1 MIFRALDSLIL
12 RFIRCRTR
20 VGLKKMTKDAK
31 IRPTRANI
39 RRTACHVKQPRRL
52 LVKIPTNP
60 EATVKP
66 PTTIKSHPILLGA
79 CSSAQMITM
88 PAIPPMVARRFK
100 IERRPVDTNANCPL
114 IDLPAMIPD
123 FPSNFTL
130 LFELKPPVAR
140 VKLDLDPPKKQESQE
155 RRAPNLF
162 TDCQ

>member
-1 MIFRALDSLIL
+1 MQNTMKKIAAWNFMIFRALDSLIL

-52 LVKIPTNP
+52 LVNIPTNP

-123 FPSNFTL
+123 FPSNFTHL
-130 LFELKPPVAR
+130 
-140 VKLDLDPPKKQESQE
+140 S
-155 RRAPNLF
+155 
-162 TDCQ
+162 DCQKCQLPIPVILK